1 MDYDCLMAYNWQQ
14 GDWPNFAFDLS
25 TLEDLLYELAE
36 RLGKLEG
43 LMKALP
49 EDARVENA
57 IEMMVIEALKSSAI
71 EGEILSHVD
80 VMSSIRNNLGFTSPP
95 LPVPDKRAEG
105 IGQLMVHIR
114 QTFVKDLS
122 EAMLFEWHRDLLS
135 FDTSKLI
142 GAWRTHHEPMQIVS
156 GRIDRPNIHF
166 EAPPSAVVP
175 SEMARFIEWFNKT
188 APGQRDEIKIPAVRS
203 AIAHIYFETI
213 HPFEDGNG
221 RIGRAISE
229 KALFQGHG
237 RPLLLSLSKA
247 IESKRS
253 EYYAALQNAQRSNE
267 ITSWIEYFLNVI
279 LNAQRDAE
287 EQIEFTLKKAH
298 LFNKHRDGLNERQ
311 LKVIRRMLDE
321 GPGGFEG
328 GMSAQKYIKIAK
340 TSRATATRDLQD
352 LVKKNIFSQH
362 GGGHS
367 TRYELELG

>member
-14 GDWPNFAFDLS
+14 GDWPNFTFDLS

-80 VMSSIRNNLGFTSPP
+80 VMSSIRNNLGLTSPP

-114 QTFVKDLS
+114 QTFVEDLS

-175 SEMARFIEWFNKT
+175 SEMARFIEWFNK
-188 APGQRDEIKIPAVRS
+188 
-203 AIAHIYFETI
+203 TI